1 MADDA
6 GVEIYSI
13 IGVLTLCVMLVGIG
27 VGVVQW
33 RAYSETPRVS
43 KAQPAPEDDSI
54 LQDDKAGPEETT
66 GDAGTKAEDDDDAPP
81 TPPKDAPDDK
91 KKAGDADDGA
101 GFGDL

>member
-6 GVEIYSI
+6 GVEIYTI
-13 IGVLTLCVMLVGIG
+13 IGVLTLCVMLVGSG

-33 RAYSETPRVS
+33 RTYSETPRVS
-43 KAQPAPEDDSI
+43 KAQPGPEDDSI
-54 LQDDKAGPEETT
+54 LQDDKAGPEETK
-66 GDAGTKAEDDDDAPP
+66 GDADTKAEDDDAPPP

-91 KKAGDADDGA
+91 KKAGGA